1 MGLVAVAAP
10 HAQAAT
16 PDSEKPNILFILCDD
31 MGYGDLGCYGQPFI
45 QTPCIDQMA
54 QEGMRFTQA
63 YAGSPVSAPSRATIM
78 TGQHSGHGHVRGN
91 KEYWLGEVWYGQ
103 NKEYAVTGQEPYD
116 PQHIILPE
124 IMKKNG
130 YTTGMFGKWAGGY
143 EGSTS
148 TPDKRGVDEYFG
160 YMCQFQAHLYYPNF
174 LNSYS
179 RAAGDTT
186 VSRVILEDNI
196 RYPMSGE
203 DYFKRTQYSAD
214 LIHQKALEWLDKQDG
229 KQPFYGFLTYTPVS
243 YTHLTLPTICSV

>member
-1 MGLVAVAAP
+1 MKKLQKLTYCMGLVAVAAP

-91 KEYWLGEVWYGQ
+91 KEYWLGKVWYGQ
-103 NKEYAVTGQEPYD
+103 NKEYSVTGQEPYD

-148 TPDKRGVDEYFG
+148 TPDKRGVDE
-160 YMCQFQAHLYYPNF
+160 
-174 LNSYS
+174 
-179 RAAGDTT
+179 
-186 VSRVILEDNI
+186 
-196 RYPMSGE
+196 
-203 DYFKRTQYSAD
+203 
-214 LIHQKALEWLDKQDG
+214 
-229 KQPFYGFLTYTPVS
+229 
-243 YTHLTLPTICSV
+243 